1 MVAAMKFEFA
11 TTARIVFGF
20 GARDEIAPAAAALG
34 RRVLLV
40 TGSSGRYAGELARK
54 LEDQG
59 LACFHFTVSGEPT
72 VLLIDAGVRVAREA
86 GCQVVIAVGGGS
98 VIDTGKAIAAML
110 TNPGELPDYLEVVGR
125 ERPLVQAPV
134 PCIAAPT
141 TAGTGAE
148 VTRNSVIGVPEKR
161 VKVSLRSP
169 LMLPRLAVVDP
180 ELTLSL
186 PPEVTAATGLDA
198 LTQLVEAFVSLRANP
213 LTDGICREGITRV
226 GRSLRRA
233 WENGGDREARQD
245 MALAG
250 LFGGLALANAGLG
263 AVHGIA
269 GPLGGMTGASH
280 GAVCARLLPFVMEA
294 NFRSLEERASGSP
307 ALARYAEVAGLLT
320 GREGTKAQE
329 GIEWIAELCKTL
341 TVPDLAEQGLQEVE
355 ITEVAAKSLKAS
367 SMKGNPVALTKDEIK
382 AVLRKAL

>member
-1 MVAAMKFEFA
+1 MKFEFA

-98 VIDTGKAIAAML
+98 VIDAGKAIAAML

-125 ERPLVQAPV
+125 GRPLVQAPV

-198 LTQLVEAFVSLRANP
+198 LTQLVETFVSLWANP

-320 GREGTKAQE
+320 RREGATAE
-329 GIEWIAELCKTL
+329 DGIEWIAELCKTL